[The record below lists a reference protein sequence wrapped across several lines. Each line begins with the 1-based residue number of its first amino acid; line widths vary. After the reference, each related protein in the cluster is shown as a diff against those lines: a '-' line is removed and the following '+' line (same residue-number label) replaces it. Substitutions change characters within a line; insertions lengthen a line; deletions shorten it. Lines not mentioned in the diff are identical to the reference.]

1 MRKWLLAAVA
11 AAGLGGCAVQPPGQI
26 PIATVQGPVPM
37 RASSPMSEAL
47 TCLAT
52 KLPEDRDLR
61 LAVFTIPDRSGV
73 ADYDGPG
80 AYLTQGAELMMVSA
94 LAKTGVRQVNRTATN
109 VAEWELNQAIEKRL
123 GEGAPVLVA
132 DRAVPYRPVPMG
144 SLLGST
150 HTVYG
155 GLTELDFDILS
166 DGAEVSIA
174 GFGVKGRGYYISVGM
189 DLVVSDSRTTEI
201 VLARHYR
208 KQIWGQ
214 ELEAGLFRFWDI
226 GSGGAKIGQ
235 FGVELFDVRVGKQQN
250 EPVHASVRWIVE
262 QAAYE
267 LVRDLAGVGDV
278 CEPLVP
284 GPSRTEPTLIA
295 QASTRTSNG
304 LPPASP
310 NSGASGAPAAD
321 TPFAAQEPP
330 GPRAV
335 RLPGGRVLPVQN
347 P

>member
-1 MRKWLLAAVA
+1 MKKVLLAALA
-11 AAGLGGCAVQPPGQI
+11 AAALSGCAVQPPGQT
-26 PIATVQGPVPM
+26 PIATVQGSVPL

-52 KLPEDRDLR
+52 KLPRERDLR

-73 ADYDGPG
+73 TDYDGPG

-123 GEGAPVLVA
+123 GEGAPVLIA

-144 SLLGST
+144 SFLGST

-166 DGAEVSIA
+166 DGAEVSVA

-214 ELEAGLFRFWDI
+214 EMEAGLFRFWDI
-226 GSGGAKIGQ
+226 GSGGANIGE

-250 EPVHASVRWIVE
+250 EPIHASVRWVVE

-267 LVRDLAGVGDV
+267 LVRDLAGVGDA
-278 CEPLVP
+278 CEALVP
-284 GPSRTEPTLIA
+284 APSRTEPTVIA
-295 QASTRTSNG
+295 QAAPRTTNG
-304 LPPASP
+304 LPRQIDNGTASE
-310 NSGASGAPAAD
+310 APAK
-321 TPFAAQEPP
+321 AAPLAAEEPP

-335 RLPGGRVLPVQN
+335 RLPGGRVLRVQE